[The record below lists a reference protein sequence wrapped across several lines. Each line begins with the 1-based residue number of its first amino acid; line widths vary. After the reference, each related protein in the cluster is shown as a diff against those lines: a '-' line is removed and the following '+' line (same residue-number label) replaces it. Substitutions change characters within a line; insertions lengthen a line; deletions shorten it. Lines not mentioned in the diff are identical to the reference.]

1 MTTSTRLNK
10 RGVFMKATLINGS
23 ARNNGRCVQNDD
35 VQMIV
40 KDILSFDSVVI
51 ATPSYWADVP
61 A

>member
-1 MTTSTRLNK
+1 
-10 RGVFMKATLINGS
+10 MKATLINGS